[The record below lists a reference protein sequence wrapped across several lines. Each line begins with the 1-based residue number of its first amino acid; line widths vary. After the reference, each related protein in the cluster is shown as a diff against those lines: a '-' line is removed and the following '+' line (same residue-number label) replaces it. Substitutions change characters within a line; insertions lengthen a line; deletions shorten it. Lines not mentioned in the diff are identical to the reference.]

1 MKMSAEGS
9 DSWALR
15 ILIASIVIFLVF
27 PVVISVPM
35 SFSAAKFISFPPEG
49 LTLHWYV
56 NFFTNREWMNS
67 FGISLILATSSAV
80 ISIAIGTGMA
90 YAIDRHKFPGKQLL
104 NSFIMLPLVVPGVIT
119 GVAVLAF
126 YILIGVG
133 ITLLGLII
141 AHVTFCTAYVVKT
154 VGSSLAKFDIN
165 IEQAAEV
172 LGASKARAIWEI
184 TIPVIKTGIVAG
196 GLLAWMESFNDFT
209 IAFFISKAGMQ
220 PLQVLLYSYIKFN
233 PDPTIAVASVI
244 QVLVTMLAII
254 AVNKLAGLQ
263 SVMTL

>member
-1 MKMSAEGS
+1 MSAEGS

-15 ILIASIVIFLVF
+15 ILVGSVIIFLVF
-27 PVVISVPM
+27 PVIISVPM
-35 SFSAAKFISFPPEG
+35 SLSAARYISFPPEG

-56 NFFTNREWMNS
+56 NFFNNRVWMNS
-67 FGISLILATSSAV
+67 FVLSLILATSAAV
-80 ISIAIGTGMA
+80 ISIGIGTVMA
-90 YAIDRHKFPGKQLL
+90 YAIDRYQFRGKQLL
-104 NSFIMLPLVVPGVIT
+104 NSFVMLPLVVPGVIT
-119 GVAVLAF
+119 GVAVLGF

-165 IEQAAEV
+165 VEQAAEV
-172 LGASKARAIWEI
+172 LGASKVLAIWEI
-184 TIPVIKTGIVAG
+184 TLPIIKTGIVAG

-220 PLQVLLYSYIKFN
+220 PIQVLLYSYIKFN

-244 QVLVTMLAII
+244 QVLVTMLAIL
-254 AVNKLAGLQ
+254 AVNKLAHLEN
-263 SVMTL
+263 VMTL